1 MINNSAFLYPSH
13 DIAIFPFL
21 SFLFAL
27 LYFIYK
33 FFHLLL
39 TVPLNSLLILLLRL
53 GLTVHDVAL
62 QDVAVQ
68 EIALFTYMVEL
79 VTVFLGLSRQRTLVI
94 PADKYTPAL
103 GLGLIWGVAW
113 VSREGLGVEL
123 G

>member
-13 DIAIFPFL
+13 DIPIFPFL
-21 SFLFAL
+21 PFLLAL

-39 TVPLNSLLILLLRL
+39 AVPLNSLLLLLLRL
-53 GLTVHDVAL
+53 GLTVHDIAL
-62 QDVAVQ
+62 QDVAIQ
-68 EIALFTYMVEL
+68 EIALFTYMVEI
-79 VTVFLGLSRQRTLVI
+79 VTVFLRLSRQRTLVI
-94 PADKYTPAL
+94 PADEYTPAL
-103 GLGLIWGVAW
+103 GLGLIWRVAW